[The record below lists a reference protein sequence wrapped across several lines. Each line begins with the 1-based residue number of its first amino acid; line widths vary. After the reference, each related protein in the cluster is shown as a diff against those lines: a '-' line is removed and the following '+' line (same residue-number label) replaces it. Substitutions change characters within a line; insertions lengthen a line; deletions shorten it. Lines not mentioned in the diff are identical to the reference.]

1 MKISTYYFLLLSVI
15 FVAAIEFSEAL
26 KPKDKYIL
34 QQLMSFDGFAK
45 RRSARELLGKRSAF
59 RGREL
64 WGKRSAPP
72 MEADYSIQG
81 LQQNENESQQWQT
94 PKKRDGRELLGKR
107 YSPTFED
114 MDDKGIAYLMAIL
127 NNKRERRARSNE
139 LLG

>member
-1 MKISTYYFLLLSVI
+1 MYYILLLSVI

-34 QQLMSFDGFAK
+34 QQLMSFEGLTK

-72 MEADYSIQG
+72 MEPEADYLIQG
-81 LQQNENESQQWQT
+81 LQNENESQQWLT
-94 PKKRDGRELLGKR
+94 TAPKKRDGRELLGKR

-114 MDDKGIAYLMAIL
+114 MDDKGIAYLISIL